1 MEVLIHIDH
10 YDDGTEP
17 RKELFI
23 YNMKGTAIGRG
34 KVKIQDTKTEPE
46 EESQGNLFAIPAQ
59 AGLRVTSYI
68 ATIDI
73 QKLGD

>member
-1 MEVLIHIDH
+1 MEILIHIKH

-17 RKELFI
+17 HKELFI

-34 KVKIQDTKTEPE
+34 KMKIQDTEVIVEDKA
-46 EESQGNLFAIPAQ
+46 QGDLFAIPASP
-59 AGLRVTSYI
+59 GSREISYI